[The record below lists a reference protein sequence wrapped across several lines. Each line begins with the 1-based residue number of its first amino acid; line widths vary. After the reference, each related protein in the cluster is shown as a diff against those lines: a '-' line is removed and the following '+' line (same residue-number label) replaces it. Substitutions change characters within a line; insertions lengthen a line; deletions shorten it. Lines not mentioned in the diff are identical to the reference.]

1 MDSSSPQILTADHGG
16 PGVVLVLGSHRH
28 IPQVY
33 RAHAVAG
40 IKPLHGA
47 KTEHEENSYRLWKLV
62 GRSDGEGERWR
73 KSGSI
78 WRQTGLPMDPVLL
91 AWGEWREWY
100 RDFPSN
106 LAIKPLCFQYRRLR
120 FNPQCVS
127 CSAVFNSFVTTW
139 TGACQIPLTMEFS
152 KPEFWNGLPFPSPG
166 HLPNP
171 GIKPRSPTL
180 QADSLASE

>member
-1 MDSSSPQILTADHGG
+1 MRKTATGCENWWEGVMERERGG
-16 PGVVLVLGSHRH
+16 GNLDQFGGRQASLWIQCCWHEGN
-28 IPQVY
+28 
-33 RAHAVAG
+33 
-40 IKPLHGA
+40 
-47 KTEHEENSYRLWKLV
+47 EEN
-62 GRSDGEGERWR
+62 D
-73 KSGSI
+73 
-78 WRQTGLPMDPVLL
+78 TGTSL
-91 AWGEWREWY
+91 
-100 RDFPSN
+100 SN

-127 CSAVFNSFVTTW
+127 RSAVFNSFVTTW